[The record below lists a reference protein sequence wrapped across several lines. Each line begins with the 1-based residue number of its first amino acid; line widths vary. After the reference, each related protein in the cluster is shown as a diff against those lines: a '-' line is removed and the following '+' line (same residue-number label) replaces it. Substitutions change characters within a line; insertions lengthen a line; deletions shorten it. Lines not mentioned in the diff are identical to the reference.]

1 MIKRTL
7 AVALASAT
15 AVTLAGCGGG
25 SSTNGSSGKSSAAG
39 AGASS
44 SAAAKSGKSSAAAA
58 PAAVSTKNPSRDK
71 TADLVIWADAT
82 SAPYVTK
89 LAGQFG
95 KANGVKVAVQIAT
108 NVRDQY
114 ETAFKAGQAPD
125 IIVGAN
131 DWTGELVANGAIA
144 PVHLSA
150 SAVAGFNKQAI
161 AATKYNNQSYAVP
174 YGVENLALVRNT
186 ALAPTAPKT
195 MDELIA
201 TSKKLKSQGK
211 VTNLL
216 ADAVGKQGDAYN
228 ANPYLT
234 ACAGGIFGTKAN
246 GDYDPNKLL
255 VSSPGSI
262 KGATEMAKLGKLGAL
277 TTNIDGTN
285 IDSIFTTKKTAFEI
299 TGPWSIPAIKKAGI
313 KYDISPLPS
322 ISGCG
327 PMKPFLGVQMFF
339 VSSKAKNAT
348 VAQTFVTSFL
358 TSKSAQET
366 LFHVGQRPPALTTA
380 YNAVAA
386 TDPDVKK
393 WAAAGEGGKLMP
405 NIPAM
410 NAVWKPLGQALANVV
425 SGKSQ
430 PRPALVSAQ
439 GAIAT
444 AIKKSN

>member
-7 AVALASAT
+7 AVALAGAT
-15 AVTLAGCGGG
+15 AMSLAACSGG
-25 SSTNGSSGKSSAAG
+25 SSSGGGAAGTSSAG
-39 AGASS
+39 AGAAKS
-44 SAAAKSGKSSAAAA
+44 SASAATSTAAAA
-58 PAAVSTKNPSRDK
+58 PKKVDTKKPARDK
-71 TADLVIWADAT
+71 NADLVIWADAT

-89 LAGQFG
+89 LAQKFG
-95 KANGVKVAVQIAT
+95 KANGVQVAVQIAT
-108 NVRDQY
+108 DVRGQY

-150 SAVAGFNKQAI
+150 STAAGFNKQAI
-161 AATKYNNQSYAVP
+161 AATKYNNQTYAVP

-186 ALAPTAPKT
+186 ELAPTAPKT
-195 MDELIA
+195 MDELLA
-201 TSKKLKSQGK
+201 TSKKLKAQHK

-216 ADAVGKQGDAYN
+216 ADAVGKKGDAYN
-228 ANPYLT
+228 AYPYLS
-234 ACAGGIFGTKAN
+234 ACGGGIFGSKAN
-246 GDYDPNKLL
+246 GDYDPQKLI
-255 VSSPGSI
+255 VSSAGSV
-262 KGATEMAKLGKLGAL
+262 KGAQEMAKLGKLGAL

-285 IDSIFTTKKTAFEI
+285 IDSIFTSKKSAFEI

-366 LFHVGQRPPALTTA
+366 LFDVGHRPPALSAA
-380 YNAVAA
+380 YNDVAA
-386 TDPDVKK
+386 KDPDVKK
-393 WAAAGEGGKLMP
+393 WAAAAKGGKLMP

-410 NAVWKPLGQALANVV
+410 NAVWVPLGQSLANVV

-430 PRPALVSAQ
+430 PQAALTKAQ
-439 GAIAT
+439 GSIKTAIA
-444 AIKKSN
+444 KGN